1 MACWASVKS
10 SRRSSGS
17 EVLFHIDENDFQEK
31 GEYLS
36 RLAGLQQAQ
45 MGSGGLE
52 SIRDP
57 DEKVSNKI
65 TAVAASDKVLL
76 IGRESGQMHKYAL
89 QPTLKLERT
98 FTIGKSPAALGINCD
113 SSRAIVTDIGGS
125 AILIDLEG
133 KTPGSMTGK
142 QVDGFERKD
151 VWHFRWA
158 RDNPDLFAIME
169 KARMYVVR
177 GTEPEEP
184 VACSGHIADFC
195 DLQIRSALLDDIFQ
209 NGLEK
214 KNGVEDGGKG
224 SSKDG
229 GATGGPEGG
238 SGKEVASKKGGSD
251 EEGKDGK
258 HGGVDHPRNEFMIDF
273 ETKSLRDTRD
283 ILAKVHSLKDA
294 FNYVDENPHPRL

>member
-1 MACWASVKS
+1 M
-10 SRRSSGS
+10 
-17 EVLFHIDENDFQEK
+17 LFHIDENDFQEK
-31 GEYLS
+31 GEYLN

-45 MGSGGLE
+45 MGSGGID

-57 DEKVSNKI
+57 DDKIGNKI
-65 TAVAASDKVLL
+65 TAVAASETVLL
-76 IGRESGQMHKYAL
+76 IGRESGQMHKYSL
-89 QPTLKLERT
+89 VPTLKLDRT

-125 AILIDLEG
+125 AILIDLDG

-142 QVDGFERKD
+142 QIDGFERKD
-151 VWHFRWA
+151 VWHFKWA

-209 NGLEK
+209 NDGK
-214 KNGVEDGGKG
+214 KSGGEDGKS

-229 GATGGPEGG
+229 GSAAGPEGG
-238 SGKEVASKKGGSD
+238 KEGASKKGGSD

-258 HGGVDHPRNEFMIDF
+258 AGVDHPRNEFMIDF